1 MYFPQSQV
9 ESHRNTEFIEYIEY
23 RVIIINAIVT
33 IIIVVSNLS
42 LLLFFCCLFFVL
54 SLFFI
59 EHYMFFVLSLFFI
72 ANCIYSTLHLHL
84 QSGGSL
90 FPGMVGGA
98 IVAIND
104 RHSNTSK

>member
-1 MYFPQSQV
+1 MLGLAGLTLQSTTASSNV
-9 ESHRNTEFIEYIEY
+9 EQF
-23 RVIIINAIVT
+23 NAIVT

-90 FPGMVGGA
+90 FPGMVRGA